1 MRKMAYS
8 SKAKKK
14 ENTSLHKQYH
24 GLCSCC
30 EFSLTCSY
38 DRDPKH
44 PVLQCEEFGGI
55 IRSPVKKGDSKNNPL
70 SNFRKATLTPKIS
83 FQQYDKGL
91 CKTCEERI
99 SCTYPKPEGGVWHCE
114 EFR

>member
-1 MRKMAYS
+1 MKKMAYS
-8 SKAKKK
+8 LKAKKK
-14 ENTSLHKQYH
+14 ENISFNRQYH

-38 DRDPKH
+38 DRDPKN

-55 IRSPVKKGDSKNNPL
+55 IRSSVKARDLKNNPI
-70 SNFRKATLTPKIS
+70 SKIRKPTLTPKIS
-83 FQQYDKGL
+83 FQQHQGL
-91 CKTCEERI
+91 CLTCEVRT

-114 EFR
+114 EFK